1 MLKKPEVKQLSRKN
15 DIRPF
20 EDTSSLEFLC
30 ERNECAAFIYATH
43 NKKRPHN
50 LVLVR
55 RTERERRAAAVV
67 DRVNSPAL
75 TPFPPPSFPIYLL
88 RRAAPTT
95 ATSTTCSRSA

>member
-1 MLKKPEVKQLSRKN
+1 VFCAQAMLKKPEVKQLSRKN

-55 RTERERRAAAVV
+55 RTEREARGGRR
-67 DRVNSPAL
+67 
-75 TPFPPPSFPIYLL
+75 
-88 RRAAPTT
+88 
-95 ATSTTCSRSA
+95 RSGQ